1 VRAGRGPVD
10 GGFVGRRELIS
21 FCGLY
26 CDLCDSR
33 SRIPKRAAAL
43 LDALV
48 AAGHEH
54 GAADRPGFEA
64 FWSYLVGL
72 AEADGVCRACRTMG
86 DALGCE
92 IMRCAEGRGVEI
104 CVFCDDYPCA
114 LIEEMLSQFPAL
126 REEHARLAE
135 LGVDDWLAE
144 QDERVSRGLCYSDI
158 CTADGQS
165 P

>member
-1 VRAGRGPVD
+1 MA
-10 GGFVGRRELIS
+10 RRELIS

-54 GAADRPGFEA
+54 GAADRPGFEE

-72 AEADGVCRACRTMG
+72 ADPEGICRGCREMG
-86 DALGCE
+86 EALGCE
-92 IMRCAEGRGVEI
+92 ISRCARERNIEI
-104 CVFCDDYPCA
+104 CVFCEDYPCRRV
-114 LIEEMLSQFPAL
+114 EEMLSQFPAL
-126 REEHARLAE
+126 REEHARLRE
-135 LGVDDWLAE
+135 LGVEDWLEE
-144 QDERVSRGLCYSDI
+144 QDERVARDRKSVV
-158 CTADGQS
+158 
-165 P
+165 